1 MMFGN
6 LNQEKNRMT
15 MTTNNTNN
23 KFFWKKIQKNLS
35 YTLNLCLIIFL
46 IGVLLVIFCQ
56 KEQDLKIQSIK
67 ITNGWGYVIT
77 SNDKILI
84 KQTII
89 PVISE
94 SKSFETEKEALAV
107 GQLVLKKLKSNNS
120 PTITKNDLILL
131 KIISR

>member
-1 MMFGN
+1 
-6 LNQEKNRMT
+6 MT
-15 MTTNNTNN
+15 INTNS

-35 YTLNLCLIIFL
+35 YILNLRLITFL
-46 IGVLLVIFCQ
+46 IGALIVVFCQ

-67 ITNGWGYVIT
+67 STNGWGYIIKN
-77 SNDKILI
+77 NDKIII

-94 SKSFETEKEALAV
+94 SKSFKTEKEALSV
-107 GQLVLKKLKSNNS
+107 GQLVLKKLNSNNS

-131 KIISR
+131 KIEM